1 MGLWIRSGG
10 RHAQGLGT
18 AGRWGH
24 ARGPCTGSRPVQPA
38 EAAVRG
44 VWLRNFR
51 AAESDVSQGDAQDVG
66 VRAGTSRSRGAWA
79 GPGPTAALGGLSA
92 ARGPGPAWRVSPH
105 THRRG
110 EAHVPSGARLA
121 RRAKRHRCIFRL
133 VRSVLTI
140 VCRWPSW
147 VTGPHVPEPGG
158 LVDTHL

>member
-24 ARGPCTGSRPVQPA
+24 ARGPCTGSRHVQPA

-66 VRAGTSRSRGAWA
+66 VCAGTSRSRGAWA

-92 ARGPGPAWRVSPH
+92 ARGP
-105 THRRG
+105 
-110 EAHVPSGARLA
+110 AR
-121 RRAKRHRCIFRL
+121 
-133 VRSVLTI
+133 
-140 VCRWPSW
+140 
-147 VTGPHVPEPGG
+147 PGG
-158 LVDTHL
+158 SRPTRTAAGRLTSPLVHVWPVGRNAIGVFFGLCALF